1 MSTEKHTK
9 NLIQENKNCNSN
21 NSDNNKEVAR
31 RNLFSLFLGG
41 VGGLAAATLLKSK
54 EANATPASDGLLA
67 KMNVTLAAMAANIA
81 TVAESVRKQLEN
93 FNTFMKPFSDTV
105 DNVKKVGDSWN
116 NLLGQINKVMDATE
130 KSRDFLNMI
139 TSKDKNIFYLQAK
152 QLADYVTNLVS
163 GNSDWA
169 KIRLRKFDW
178 YSQALVRAMNEIS
191 MHYKD
196 VYSSWERASLTSKQ
210 LGSKEKLFVAGA
222 NQHLKG
228 AFHEVK
234 AFVFNE
240 VFNDIQK
247 QVKKDKKNGKIP
259 ENISESEAV
268 HALSQQLLIQIQISQ
283 YAAITEILNSI
294 NILVLSKNEGAFNI
308 PKDMKL
314 PNPEDFQRIFEAATS
329 GDRYPGN
336 FKEQFKYKTNQ
347 NSN

>member
-1 MSTEKHTK
+1 MSTEKNTE
-9 NLIQENKNCNSN
+9 NLIQENKNCYSN

-31 RNLFSLFLGG
+31 RNLFSLFVGG
-41 VGGLAAATLLKSK
+41 IGGLAAASILKSK
-54 EANATPASDGLLA
+54 EANATPVSDGLLA
-67 KMNVTLAAMAANIA
+67 KMNVTLVAMAANIA

-105 DNVKKVGDSWN
+105 DNVKKVSDSWN
-116 NLLGQINKVMDATE
+116 DLLGQINKVMDATE

-152 QLADYVTNLVS
+152 HFADYVTNLVS

-169 KIRLRKFDW
+169 KIRLRKMDW
-178 YSQALVRAMNEIS
+178 NSHPLVRAMNEIS

-196 VYSSWERASLTSKQ
+196 VYSAWERASRTNKQ
-210 LGSKEKLFVAGA
+210 LSPQEKFFVAGA

-247 QVKKDKKNGKIP
+247 KVKKDKKNGKIP
-259 ENISESEAV
+259 ENITESDAV

-294 NILVLSKNEGAFNI
+294 NILVLSKNPEAFNI

-314 PNPEDFQRIFEAATS
+314 PKPEDFKKIFEAAIS
-329 GDRYPGN
+329 GEGYPGN
-336 FKEQFKYKTNQ
+336 FNEQFKYKTNQ
-347 NSN
+347 N